1 MRFSSVLLTLA
12 FAGCTGSVSELGPP
26 PLDPTAGGDASMGGG
41 NAGGDASA
49 GGTAAA
55 GGSAA
60 GGTAMGGG
68 VATGGGTATAGGG
81 ARAGG
86 TAMGGG
92 VASGGGTGGG
102 IVTGPCAMTGGT
114 RAEQVCRRWRCDRA
128 DMSEGLWSGSVSPC
142 SAGTLD
148 DTGKN
153 NALKLINLY
162 RFIADLPPVALDATK
177 NQTAQECAL
186 MMDANN
192 QLSHAPPASWTCY
205 SANGATAAGRSN
217 ICSTRAVRCI
227 DMYMSDFGNATTIG
241 HRRWFLSNSLGP
253 IGIGG
258 TTGGSCHHVIGGA
271 GTATKPWLAFP
282 PPGPVPLE
290 LIRIPG
296 NPSVDSTGWTVQS
309 YSSPYSLVGAA
320 VTVTEAGV
328 NKPVTVTQLG
338 DNYGSRYAIR
348 FNPMGWT
355 TEAGK
360 TYQVTVTAPAL
371 TTPISYAVEV
381 VSCP

>member
-1 MRFSSVLLTLA
+1 M
-12 FAGCTGSVSELGPP
+12 
-26 PLDPTAGGDASMGGG
+26 
-41 NAGGDASA
+41 A
-49 GGTAAA
+49 GGTAGGNAEVAGGTASAA
-55 GGSAA
+55 GGSASA
-60 GGTAMGGG
+60 GGSALGGG
-68 VATGGGTATAGGG
+68 VAS
-81 ARAGG
+81 AGG

-102 IVTGPCAMTGGT
+102 TIVTGPCAMTGGT

-128 DMSEGLWSGSVSPC
+128 DMNEGTWSGSVSPC
-142 SAGTLD
+142 NAGTLD
-148 DTGKN
+148 DVGKN

-162 RFIADLPPVALDATK
+162 RFIADLPPVTLDATK
-177 NQTAQECAL
+177 NQAAQDCSL

-192 QLSHAPPASWTCY
+192 QLSHTPPATWTCY
-205 SANGATAAGRSN
+205 SMNGATAAGRSN

-241 HRRWFLSNSLGP
+241 HRRWFLSNQLGP
-253 IGIGG
+253 IGVGG
-258 TTGGSCHHVIGGA
+258 TTGGSCHHVIGGS
-271 GTATKPWLAFP
+271 GTATKAWLAFP

-290 LIRIPG
+290 VIRIPG
-296 NPSVDSTGWTVQS
+296 NPSVDSTGWTVQT
-309 YSSPYSLVGAA
+309 YSAPYSLVGAT
-320 VTVTEAGV
+320 VTVTEGGV

-355 TEAGK
+355 SEAGK

-371 TTPISYAVEV
+371 TTPITYAVEV